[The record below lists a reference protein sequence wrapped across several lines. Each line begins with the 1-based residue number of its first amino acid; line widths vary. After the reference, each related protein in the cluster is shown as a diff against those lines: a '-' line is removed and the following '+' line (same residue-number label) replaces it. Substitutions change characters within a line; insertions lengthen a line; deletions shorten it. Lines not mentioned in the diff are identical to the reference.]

1 MSFLSTL
8 LQPDAKEKTMEE
20 IILGRS
26 GLRVRRPAFGA
37 LPLQRMDREGAVNL
51 LRAALDGGM
60 NFFDTAR
67 AYTDSESKVGEAFG
81 AVRGRVLIA
90 TKTRGDDRSVIEAD
104 LAQSLAALKTDYLD
118 LYQLHNVRD
127 VPRPGDGTERWETLA
142 ELKRKGVI
150 RAAGI
155 TSHSLET
162 AVAAARSGLYDTVQF
177 PFSLL
182 ATGEEEELP
191 RICLREN
198 VGFIAMKALAG
209 GLITNIP
216 AAFAYL
222 QSFGNVVPIWGLQ
235 AEEEL
240 AQFLGLDASP
250 PAMDEAMRRAVHA
263 ERDALGGRFCRGCGY
278 CLPCPQDI
286 DLPFIARMDR
296 LLRRSPWRQYA
307 EAGWV
312 EKMRAAK
319 SCIHCGDCASRCPY
333 GLKTDALVAAN
344 VADYELFMRE
354 HGLPNVL

>member
-1 MSFLSTL
+1 
-8 LQPDAKEKTMEE
+8 MEQVA
-20 IILGRS
+20 LGKS
-26 GLRVRRPAFGA
+26 GLTVLRPAFGA
-37 LPLQRMDREGAVNL
+37 LPLQRMDRKGAVAL
-51 LRAALDGGM
+51 LHAALDGGM

-67 AYTDSESKVGEAFG
+67 AYSDSESKVGEAFAG
-81 AVRGRVLIA
+81 MRGRVIIA
-90 TKTRGDDRSVIEAD
+90 TKTRGDNRAMIEAH

-118 LYQLHNVRD
+118 LYQVHNVRD
-127 VPRPGDGTERWETLA
+127 VPRPDDGTERWETLT

-150 RAAGI
+150 RAMGI

-162 AVAAARSGLYDTVQF
+162 AKAAAQSGLYDTVQF

-182 ATGEEEELP
+182 ATEEEEDLIH
-191 RICLREN
+191 ICRQEN

-209 GLITNIP
+209 GLITDIP

-240 AQFLGLDASP
+240 AQFLRLAAAPPALDA
-250 PAMDEAMRRAVHA
+250 AMRQAVQA
-263 ERDALGGRFCRGCGY
+263 ERKALGGRFCRGCGY

-286 DLPFIARMDR
+286 YLPFIARMDR

-307 EAGWV
+307 EADWV

-319 SCIHCGDCASRCPY
+319 NCIHCGDCVSRCPY
-333 GLKTDALVAAN
+333 GLKTDELVADN
-344 VADYELFMRE
+344 VADYEKFMRE
-354 HGLPNVL
+354 HGLPDLL

>member
-1 MSFLSTL
+1 
-8 LQPDAKEKTMEE
+8 MEE

-26 GLRVRRPAFGA
+26 GLTVRRPAFGA
-37 LPLQRMDREGAVNL
+37 LPLQRLDRKEAVTL
-51 LRAALDGGM
+51 LHAALDGGM

-67 AYTDSESKVGEAFG
+67 AYSDSESKVGEAFSG
-81 AVRGRVLIA
+81 MRERVLIA
-90 TKTRGDDRSVIEAD
+90 TKTRGDNRTVIETD
-104 LAQSLAALKTDYLD
+104 LALSLVALKTDYLD
-118 LYQLHNVRD
+118 LYQLHNVKD
-127 VPRPGDGTERWETLA
+127 VPRPGDGTERWETLS
-142 ELKRKGVI
+142 ELKRRGVI
-150 RAAGI
+150 RAAGL

-162 AVAAARSGLYDTVQF
+162 AVAAAQSGLYDTVQF

-182 ATGEEEELP
+182 ATEAEEELT

-209 GLITNIP
+209 GLIGNIP

-222 QSFGNVVPIWGLQ
+222 RSFGNVVPIWGLQ

-240 AQFLGLDASP
+240 AQFLRLAAAP
-250 PAMDEAMRRAVHA
+250 PAMDEAARRAVQA

-286 DLPFIARMDR
+286 YLPFIARMDR

-307 EAGWV
+307 EADWV

-319 SCIHCGDCASRCPY
+319 NCIHCGDCVSRCPY
-333 GLKTDALVAAN
+333 GLKTDELVAAN
-344 VADYELFMRE
+344 VADYENFMRE
-354 HGLPNVL
+354 QGLPNLL

>member
-1 MSFLSTL
+1 
-8 LQPDAKEKTMEE
+8 MEE
-20 IILGRS
+20 IILGKS
-26 GLRVRRPAFGA
+26 GLTVRRPAFGA
-37 LPLQRMDREGAVNL
+37 LPLQRLDRKGAAAL

-67 AYTDSESKVGEAFG
+67 AYTDSEDKVGEAFSG
-81 AVRGRVLIA
+81 MRDRVIIA
-90 TKTRGDDRSVIEAD
+90 TKTRGDNRAVIEAD
-104 LAQSLAALKTDYLD
+104 LAQSLAALGTDYLD

-127 VPRPGDGTERWETLA
+127 VPRPDDGTERWETLA

-150 RAAGI
+150 RAAGV

-162 AVAAARSGLYDTVQF
+162 AKEAARSGLYDTVQF

-182 ATGEEEELP
+182 ATGDEEELT

-216 AAFAYL
+216 AAFTYL
-222 QSFGNVVPIWGLQ
+222 QSFVNVVPVWGLQ

-240 AQFLGLDASP
+240 AQFLRLAASP
-250 PAMDEAMRRAVHA
+250 PASDAAMLRAIRA
-263 ERDALGGRFCRGCGY
+263 ERDALGGRFCRGCGH

-286 DLPFIARMDR
+286 CLPFIARMDR

-307 EAGWV
+307 SADWV
-312 EKMRAAK
+312 KKMKAAE

-333 GLKTDALVAAN
+333 GLKTDELVAAN
-344 VADYELFMRE
+344 VADYKNFMKER
-354 HGLPNVL
+354 GLPNLF